1 VYGSLRG
8 IVTGRLDQ
16 RILIEVDAVG
26 YWVHTGSWQPVG
38 EVTTY
43 LHHHVRED
51 ADQLFGFPDIQTLAL
66 FEKLLTVSGIGPKAA
81 LALLSLGSP
90 ERIRSAIQSADH
102 AFLSMAPG
110 IGKRAA
116 EKVTLE
122 LKGKLPETMEDGS
135 APVASITDELLEAL
149 ESLGY
154 KRGDLL
160 STVREMPATAVTLDE
175 QIKWVLKQMVR

>member
-1 VYGSLRG
+1 LAQKLPLLCCHLV
-8 IVTGRLDQ
+8 RLS
-16 RILIEVDAVG
+16 E
-26 YWVHTGSWQPVG
+26 
-38 EVTTY
+38 
-43 LHHHVRED
+43 
-51 ADQLFGFPDIQTLAL
+51 
-66 FEKLLTVSGIGPKAA
+66 
-81 LALLSLGSP
+81 
-90 ERIRSAIQSADH
+90 SADH

-122 LKGKLPETMEDGS
+122 LKGKLPETMDDGS

-160 STVREMPATAVTLDE
+160 STVREMPATAVTLDD

>member
-38 EVTTY
+38 EVTAY

-90 ERIRSAIQSADH
+90 ERIC
-102 AFLSMAPG
+102 
-110 IGKRAA
+110 
-116 EKVTLE
+116 
-122 LKGKLPETMEDGS
+122 
-135 APVASITDELLEAL
+135 
-149 ESLGY
+149 
-154 KRGDLL
+154 
-160 STVREMPATAVTLDE
+160 
-175 QIKWVLKQMVR
+175 